1 MKKFYGV
8 NNEERKIKKLEPIFS
23 ANSWRCNCFS
33 AVQFSGANF
42 GVVIALSVAKSAA
55 PILAFAKIFSANSFS
70 VGMKNSALTILFP
83 VCDAW
88 VLSKDR

>member
-42 GVVIALSVAKSAA
+42 GVVIALSVAKVC
-55 PILAFAKIFSANSFS
+55 SANFG
-70 VGMKNSALTILFP
+70 VCKNFQ
-83 VCDAW
+83 
-88 VLSKDR
+88 R